1 VGSVSLA
8 HDLTTPHRHKMR
20 THSCTS
26 TWCQHH
32 TTACMLPGVDLHVHS
47 RHWAIMQSVPSLPS
61 LGQNAV
67 SPITGPSCSQSHHS
81 HHWAIMQSVPSLPSL
96 GQNAVGPITGPS
108 CSQSHHS
115 HHWAIMQSVP
125 SLPSLGHHAVSPITP
140 IHAYTHFLEFAC
152 MHTPHHMDIMNMKS
166 PPLDPIHAHASTND
180 SLTCSLPST
189 SLLATLCWSDSP
201 ST

>member
-96 GQNAVGPITGPS
+96 GQNAVGPIT
-108 CSQSHHS
+108 
-115 HHWAIMQSVP
+115 
-125 SLPSLGHHAVSPITP
+125 P